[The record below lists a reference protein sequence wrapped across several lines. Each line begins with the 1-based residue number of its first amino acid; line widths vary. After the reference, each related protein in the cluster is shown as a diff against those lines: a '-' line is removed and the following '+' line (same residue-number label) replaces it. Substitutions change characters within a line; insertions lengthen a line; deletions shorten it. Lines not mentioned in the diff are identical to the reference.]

1 MARLQRKRFEKP
13 EEVRDVPKARL
24 DVVELD
30 DVVVGRMEMQPGW
43 RWSVDVRPIA
53 QTDLCQYHHMG
64 FCLSGVLRSEMADG
78 TMLDVRAGDVYEIP
92 PGHDAWIVGDE
103 AFVGID
109 FAGVRTWGRSPDAIG
124 ERALSTI
131 LFTDIV
137 DSTATATRLGDDAWR
152 GIVSRAHEV
161 AGREIDRYRGRLVKS
176 TGDGVFALFD
186 GAERAI
192 RAAAAISRETAA
204 LGLAIRAG
212 VHTGEVEFVAGDV
225 RGVAVHAA
233 SRVMGA
239 AGPGEV
245 FVSSTTRDLVADT
258 ELTFEDAGLHELKGL
273 DGPRQLY
280 RLVAGLPTT

>member
-43 RWSVDVRPIA
+43 RWSVDVSPIA
-53 QTDLCQYHHMG
+53 QTALCMYHHMG
-64 FCLSGVLRSEMADG
+64 YALSGVLRTEMADG
-78 TMLDVRAGDVYEIP
+78 TMLDVRPGDVYEIP
-92 PGHDAWIVGDE
+92 PGHDAWVVGDVP
-103 AFVGID
+103 FVGVD
-109 FAGVRTWGRSPDAIG
+109 FAGARTWGRSPDAIG

-137 DSTATATRLGDDAWR
+137 DSTATASRLGHDAWR
-152 GIVSRAHEV
+152 GLLSRAHEI
-161 AGREIDRYRGRLVKS
+161 AGRQIDRYRGRLVKS

-186 GAERAI
+186 GAERAV
-192 RAAAAISRETAA
+192 RAAEAISRETAA
-204 LGLAIRAG
+204 LGLAIRTG
-212 VHTGEVEFVAGDV
+212 VHTGEVEFAAGDV
-225 RGVAVHAA
+225 RGVAVHAG
-233 SRVMGA
+233 SRVMSA

-245 FVSSTTRDLVADT
+245 FLSATTRDLLADT
-258 ELTFEDAGLHELKGL
+258 DLAFEDAGLHELKGL

-280 RLVAGLPTT
+280 RLVALAPAT